1 MAISRYENGQREPR
15 LSMIESIANYFD
27 VPSSYLTEREN
38 MSMDEIYRVN
48 FEKELARELAN
59 NIANRLM
66 SHTIKQGISLD
77 ADDEPYVILLHDL
90 WDLADRDLY
99 TMTTIEEVQGIMTH
113 LRRMAKIVDKS
124 IAREIGF
131 RPGGEEAVCPSK
143 TTLRASSKRPSKLRS
158 SVLRDT
164 STPAPAIQ

>member
-15 LSMIESIANYFD
+15 LSMIENIANYFD

-48 FEKELARELAN
+48 FEKELAREFAN

-66 SHTIKQGISLD
+66 SHTIKRGISLD

-113 LRRMAKIVDKS
+113 LKRMAKIVDKS

-131 RPGGEEAVCPSK
+131 RSEGEEAVCPSK
-143 TTLRASSKRPSKLRS
+143 TTLRASSKKPSELRS

-164 STPAPAIQ
+164 STPVSAIQ